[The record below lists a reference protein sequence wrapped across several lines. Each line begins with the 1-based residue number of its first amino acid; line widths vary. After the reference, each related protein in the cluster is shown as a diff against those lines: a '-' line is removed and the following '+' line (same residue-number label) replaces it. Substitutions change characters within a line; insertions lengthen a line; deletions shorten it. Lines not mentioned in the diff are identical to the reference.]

1 MEIPN
6 LIFGLILIYLLFV
19 TMLVIGSI
27 SKYKILS
34 KLNFSSRFTLIKD
47 NKSIEEVIRLI
58 DNLLVGIG
66 IGIFTGAIV
75 VVYYNWVSC
84 AFISEC
90 KPLETPNYFNIYYP
104 LMLQVVVGTILLCL
118 FLIGIRSVLIRRKT

>member
-1 MEIPN
+1 MEIPD
-6 LIFGLILIYLLFV
+6 LILGLILIYLLFV

-27 SKYKILS
+27 SKYMFPS
-34 KLNFSSRFTLIKD
+34 KPKFLSRFTLIKD
-47 NKSIEEVIRLI
+47 NKLIDEAIRLI
-58 DNLLVGIG
+58 DNLLAGIG

-104 LMLQVVVGTILLCL
+104 IMVQVVVGTILLCL
-118 FLIGIRSVLIRRKT
+118 FLICVRSVLIRRKT